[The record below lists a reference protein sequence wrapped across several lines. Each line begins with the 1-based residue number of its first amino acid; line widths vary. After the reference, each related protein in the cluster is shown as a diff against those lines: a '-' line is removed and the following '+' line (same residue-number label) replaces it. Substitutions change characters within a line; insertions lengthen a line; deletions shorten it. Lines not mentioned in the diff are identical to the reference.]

1 MCTLQCAGSGA
12 AHRKEETILPKDPVT
27 ITVVRTNAR
36 TTFRYWQL
44 FLHQILTTLQSGVA
58 FFIFVGKYDH
68 FLHVTSILCYV
79 VLGLSVA
86 SLVLTYLYSTDT
98 FIFVFM
104 VLVSLFLL
112 RQYPHQVPHAN

>member
-1 MCTLQCAGSGA
+1 MCTLQFAGSGA
-12 AHRKEETILPKDPVT
+12 AQWKEETILPKDPVT

-58 FFIFVGKYDH
+58 FFIFVGRYDQ
-68 FLHVTSILCYV
+68 FFHVTSILCYV
-79 VLGLSVA
+79 VLGLSVV

-98 FIFVFM
+98 FI
-104 VLVSLFLL
+104 LVHLL
-112 RQYPHQVPHAN
+112 LVTFCLHRRYPHQVKQVN

>member
-1 MCTLQCAGSGA
+1 M
-12 AHRKEETILPKDPVT
+12 PKDPVT

-58 FFIFVGKYDH
+58 FFIFVARYDQ
-68 FLHVTSILCYV
+68 FFHVTSILCYV